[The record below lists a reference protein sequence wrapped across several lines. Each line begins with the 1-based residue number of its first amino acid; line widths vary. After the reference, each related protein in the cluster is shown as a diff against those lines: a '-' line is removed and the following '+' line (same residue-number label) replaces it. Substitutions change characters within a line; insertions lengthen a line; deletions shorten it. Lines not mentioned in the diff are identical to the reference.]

1 MTVEIRRRRILLGVV
16 AAAAAVLAV
25 GYGWLLLDRGSSL
38 AGWLGA
44 GMLLIAFAH
53 AAAARD
59 ARHPALVADQAGIR
73 VRAGAYWWGLTW
85 AEVERVD
92 IRPARRWRDGLVSVV
107 ARQSARPRPER
118 WRDRWSLRRNRWRY
132 DAELGVA
139 YGLLTVVSVPD
150 LSAAL
155 GVLAGDRLH
164 VLGTEQQPLPT
175 VEVNPAPDGQ
185 DEQHPVTEAADG
197 DVRSRPAAGSLVTAL
212 RSRRIGRRAE
222 LTVAAAA
229 QGIPVGDSRPDG
241 TEVVGSLALDA
252 PDRTGAMP
260 LPEAGALRRDA
271 PDNVSLIVDESTA
284 VAGVRTD
291 GTSSSGTGRAVADT
305 DERPHVVAAPADD
318 GGAPGGIGAVLHHAR
333 TLLGVSVDDLAERTS
348 IRPHVIECLERDD
361 MSACGGDVYARGHLR
376 MLAQS
381 LGVDPQPLIARY
393 DATFA
398 SEPIRVRDV
407 FDAELST
414 TGLVRSGEARPRW
427 GILLTVV
434 LLLVVG
440 WTLARYLS
448 ADHAPSRPVHAVSTA
463 RGAGSPDV
471 GSRLLPGPARAT
483 ATLRAEGGTARVVVV
498 DRYGRRVFA
507 GQLAV
512 GQTHR
517 VVGVAP
523 LQIRASDG
531 SVVGLTVGG
540 RDRGLLAPVSTDAYG
555 RRIPT
560 PVRSVVRAA
569 VRATP

>member
-1 MTVEIRRRRILLGVV
+1 VTVEIRRRRALLGVV
-16 AAAAAVLAV
+16 AAVAAVLAV
-25 GYGWLLLDRGSSL
+25 GYGWLVLARGSSL

-44 GMLLIAFAH
+44 GMLLIALAH

-59 ARHPALVADQAGIR
+59 ARHPALVADQAGVR
-73 VRAGAYWWGLTW
+73 VRTGAYWWGLTW

-92 IRPARRWRDGLVSVV
+92 VRPARRWRDGLVSVV

-132 DAELGVA
+132 DTDLCVA
-139 YGLLTVVSVPD
+139 YGLLTAVSVPD
-150 LSAAL
+150 LPAAL

-164 VLGTEQQPLPT
+164 VLGAQRQPLPT
-175 VEVNPAPDGQ
+175 VEVNPAPNGP
-185 DEQHPVTEAADG
+185 DEQHPVAEPADG

-212 RSRRIGRRAE
+212 RSRRTGRRAE

-229 QGIPVGDSRPDG
+229 RSITVGDPPPDG

-252 PDRTGAMP
+252 PERNRTVP
-260 LPEAGALRRDA
+260 LPEAEALRRDA
-271 PDNVSLIVDESTA
+271 PDNVSLIVDETTA

-291 GTSSSGTGRAVADT
+291 V
-305 DERPHVVAAPADD
+305 
-318 GGAPGGIGAVLHHAR
+318 GAPDGIGAVLHHAR

-348 IRPHVIECLERDD
+348 IRPHVIECLESDD

-376 MLAQS
+376 TLAQS
-381 LGVDPQPLIARY
+381 LGVDPQPLIDRY

-398 SEPIRVRDV
+398 SEPIRIRDV

-414 TGLVRSGEARPRW
+414 TGPVRSGEARPRW

-448 ADHAPSRPVHAVSTA
+448 VDHAPSRPVHAVSTT
-463 RGAGSPDV
+463 RGTGTPGV

-498 DRYGRRVFA
+498 DRYGRRIFA
-507 GQLAV
+507 GQLAA
-512 GQTHR
+512 GQAHR
-517 VVGVAP
+517 VAGVAP
-523 LQIRASDG
+523 LQVRASDG

-540 RDRGLLAPVSTDAYG
+540 KDRGMLAPVSTDAYG

-560 PVRSVVRAA
+560 PVRTVVRATA
-569 VRATP
+569 RAAR